1 MDIKEFHKQIT
12 EELLPYSANPDKDFR
27 DRLRTALRSYL
38 EKIKDLTID
47 GRKVD
52 QDALEDVKYICDKI
66 MDIVR
71 DSMKG
76 LSSTAY
82 ATLRNLLIGT
92 RGKKPK
98 EPKIDW
104 KSVLAPIEPGYN
116 FYRIRRMDYVYEI
129 KRKELFHIPF
139 NMRGLVK
146 TQRYSTPGYPCLY
159 LGESIYGC
167 WEEMRRPPM
176 YAPAVSRFV
185 NMNKVWFLNL
195 TIPSVDQIKETR
207 FLKLLPLIIA
217 CMVRV
222 AHDDHTYK
230 PEYIVSQ
237 LLIEWVLRQR
247 AYFKKNGYDVHG
259 VMYTS
264 THRGTDFDFPVEK
277 AINYAIPVFNINKT
291 SGYCKELSNCYHLT
305 APTTNEIQQL
315 RERYGE
321 VWRTLSMED
330 GHPVIKPDKY
340 GVSDFGMLENRLLT
354 QETRKCED

>member
-1 MDIKEFHKQIT
+1 MEITEFHNQIT
-12 EELLPYSANPDKDFR
+12 EQLLPYTANPDKDFR
-27 DRLRTALRSYL
+27 ERLRMALSSYIDN
-38 EKIKDLTID
+38 IKDLTID
-47 GRKVD
+47 GQKVD
-52 QDALEDVKYICDKI
+52 KDTLDDINYICEKI
-66 MDIVR
+66 KDIVR

-92 RGKKPK
+92 EGKKPK

-104 KSVLAPIEPGYN
+104 KSVLASIDPGCN

-139 NMRGLVK
+139 NMRGVVK

-159 LGESIYGC
+159 LGASIYGC

-176 YAPAVSRFV
+176 YASAVSRFE
-185 NMNKVWFLNL
+185 NKQKVWFLNL
-195 TIPSVDQIKETR
+195 TIPAVEKIKEAR

-222 AHDDHTYK
+222 SHDEHAYK

-247 AYFKKNGYDVHG
+247 SYFKKNGFDVHG

-264 THRGTDFDFPVEK
+264 THRGTDFDFPIEK
-277 AINYAIPVFNINKT
+277 AVNFAIPVFDVHKK
-291 SGYCKELSNCYHLT
+291 SGYCDKLSDCYYLT
-305 APTTNEIQQL
+305 SPTTNEIQQL
-315 RERYGE
+315 REKYGE
-321 VWRTLSMED
+321 VKKEL
-330 GHPVIKPDKY
+330 VIEKGKPAVKPDKY
-340 GVSDFGMLENRLLT
+340 DSSDFGRL
-354 QETRKCED
+354 ETRLSDQEAKRYDD

>member
-1 MDIKEFHKQIT
+1 MDITEFHKQIT
-12 EELLPYSANPDKDFR
+12 EELLPYTANPDKDFR
-27 DRLRTALRSYL
+27 ERLRMALSSYR

-47 GRKVD
+47 GQNVD
-52 QDALEDVKYICDKI
+52 KETLDDINYICEKI
-66 MDIVR
+66 KDIVR

-82 ATLRNLLIGT
+82 ATLRNLLIGME
-92 RGKKPK
+92 GKNPK

-104 KSVLAPIEPGYN
+104 KCVLAPIEEGCN
-116 FYRIRRMDYVYEI
+116 FYRIRRMDFVYEI

-139 NMRGLVK
+139 NMRGIVK

-159 LGESIYGC
+159 LGASIYGC

-176 YAPAVSRFV
+176 YASAVSRFE
-185 NMNKVWFLNL
+185 NKQKVWFLNL
-195 TIPSVDQIKETR
+195 TIPTVEQIKENR

-237 LLIEWVLRQR
+237 LLIEWILRQR
-247 AYFKKNGYDVHG
+247 SYFRKNGYNVHG

-264 THRGTDFDFPVEK
+264 THRGTDFDFPIEK
-277 AINYAIPVFNINKT
+277 ATNYAIPVFESNKT
-291 SGYCKELSNCYHLT
+291 SGYCSELRECYHLT

-315 RERYGE
+315 KERYGE
-321 VWRTLSMED
+321 TWLTMEIIED
-330 GHPVIKPDKY
+330 HPIIKPDKY
-340 GVSDFGMLENRLLT
+340 ELSDFGRLENRLES
-354 QETRKCED
+354 QEVTKCED

>member
-1 MDIKEFHKQIT
+1 MEIAEFHKQIT
-12 EELLPYSANPDKDFR
+12 EQLLPYTANPDKDFR
-27 DRLRTALRSYL
+27 ERLRMALSSYMEKVEEL
-38 EKIKDLTID
+38 TIEGQKVNKDTLDDIGYICEKI
-47 GRKVD
+47 R
-52 QDALEDVKYICDKI
+52 
-66 MDIVR
+66 DIVR

-92 RGKKPK
+92 KGKKPK

-104 KSVLAPIEPGYN
+104 KSVLASIDTGCN

-139 NMRGLVK
+139 NMRGTVK

-159 LGESIYGC
+159 LGASIYGC

-176 YAPAVSRFV
+176 YASAVSRFE
-185 NMNKVWFLNL
+185 NKQKVWFLNL
-195 TIPSVDQIKETR
+195 TIPTVGKIKEAR

-222 AHDDHTYK
+222 SHDEHTYK

-247 AYFKKNGYDVHG
+247 SYFKKNGFDVHG

-264 THRGTDFDFPVEK
+264 THRGTDFDFPIEK
-277 AINYAIPVFNINKT
+277 AVNFAIPVFDVHKT
-291 SGYCKELSNCYHLT
+291 SGYCAKLSDCYYLT

-315 RERYGE
+315 REKYGE
-321 VWRTLSMED
+321 VLRTLGIED
-330 GHPVIKPDKY
+330 GHLVIKPNKY
-340 GVSDFGMLENRLLT
+340 ELSDFGMLEKRLSM
-354 QETRKCED
+354 QETKKCED